1 MKRWS
6 ILSVAVILSLVLSLA
21 AAVPASAGQ
30 GNDDKVRVLVEFAP
44 GHKGDME
51 KELNGMGAEF
61 HFAFDDLNT
70 FAVSVPAQALNG
82 LQHNPNVVSIEEDA
96 IRYPI
101 SILPSQSAAPA
112 AVDLP
117 EQVVPYGV
125 DMVQARDVWDVDRN
139 GVVDAG
145 APTASNRT
153 ICIIDSGI
161 YTGHEDLSG
170 VNADGY
176 NGNLPW
182 NVDGSGHGTHVS
194 GTIAAMNNALGVI
207 GVTPGTVNIYMVR
220 VFGDDGAWAYS
231 STLADAAN
239 RCKDAGA
246 NIISMSLGG
255 SKSNRTEQNT
265 FNTLYNTYGIL
276 SIAAAGNEG
285 TNALSYP
292 ASYTSVV
299 SVAAIDENKVVADF
313 SQYNSA
319 VEVAAPGVGVLST
332 VPYRDNSSVAVD
344 GVTFAGIQL
353 EYAPDGSA
361 SGALVDGGLCAT
373 SGSWSGKVVLCERG
387 EYDFYTKYMSAYN
400 GGAAAVVIYNNV
412 PGGFSGTLGQEVSAT
427 IPGISISQEDGQY
440 LVANKLGRTASVV
453 GQIIAPASSY
463 EYYDGTSMA
472 TPHASAVAA
481 LVWSAVPDATN
492 VEIRNALTATA
503 QDLGIAGRDVYYGF
517 GLVQAKAAIDY
528 LTGGIS
534 PTPTET
540 TTATPPTATPTPT
553 ITPTATPVTP
563 TPTPAM
569 SMFVA
574 DLLGTYT
581 ARGSK
586 WTPKVTITVHDNTGT
601 VVSGV
606 VVTGTLGTSTV
617 SCTTGTAGTCSVSVS
632 LKTNVPSIT
641 YMVTNLAKTGYVYT
655 PESNVETSITIT
667 R

>member
-1 MKRWS
+1 MKRLS
-6 ILSVAVILSLVLSLA
+6 VLSVAIILSLVLSLA

-51 KELNGMGAEF
+51 KALNGIGAEF

-82 LQHNPNVVSIEEDA
+82 LERNPNVVSIEEDA

-101 SILPSQSAAPA
+101 SILPSQNAAPA
-112 AVDLP
+112 AVSLP
-117 EQVVPYGV
+117 DQVVPYGV
-125 DMVQARDVWDVDRN
+125 DMVQARDVWDVNRD
-139 GVVDAG
+139 GVVDAD

-161 YTGHEDLSG
+161 YTGHEDLNG

-176 NGNLPW
+176 DGNLPW
-182 NVDGSGHGTHVS
+182 DTDGSGHGTHVS

-239 RCKDAGA
+239 RCASAGA

-265 FNTLYNTYGIL
+265 FNNLYSQGIL

-285 TNALSYP
+285 TSALSYP

-313 SQYNSA
+313 SQFNSA
-319 VEVAAPGVGVLST
+319 VEVAAPGVAVLST
-332 VPYRDNSSVAVD
+332 VPYLDNSSVTVD
-344 GVTFAGIQL
+344 GVTYAGIQL

-361 SGALVDGGLCAT
+361 SGALVNGGLCAT
-373 SGSWSGKVVLCERG
+373 SGVWTGKVVLCERG
-387 EYDFYTKYMSAYN
+387 EYDFYTKYMSAVN
-400 GGAAAVVIYNNV
+400 GGAVAVVIYNNV
-412 PGGFSGTLGQEVSAT
+412 SGGFSGTLGQEVGGDV
-427 IPGISISQEDGQY
+427 PGISISQEDGQY
-440 LVANKLGRTASVV
+440 LVANKLGQTASVV
-453 GQIIAPASSY
+453 GEIIAPASSY

-503 QDLGIAGRDVYYGF
+503 QDLGATGRDVYYGF

-534 PTPTET
+534 PTPT
-540 TTATPPTATPTPT
+540 ATPVTPTPTPT

-563 TPTPAM
+563 TPTPDPDM

-586 WTPKVTITVHDNTGT
+586 WTPKVTITVQDNTGAL
-601 VVSGV
+601 VSGV

-617 SCTTGTAGTCSVSVS
+617 SCTTGTAGTCSVSTS
-632 LKTNVPSIT
+632 IKTNISSIT
-641 YMVTNLAKTGYVYT
+641 YTVTNLAKTGYDYT
-655 PESNVETSITIT
+655 PDFNVETSITIT

>member
-1 MKRWS
+1 MKRFS
-6 ILSVAVILSLVLSLA
+6 VLSVAIILSLVLSLA

-30 GNDDKVRVLVEFAP
+30 GNDDKVRVLIEFAP

-51 KELNGMGAEF
+51 KALNGAGAEF

-112 AVDLP
+112 ALDLP
-117 EQVVPYGV
+117 TVPYGI
-125 DMVQARDVWDVDRN
+125 DMVQARDVWDADRN
-139 GVVDAG
+139 GAVDDG
-145 APTASNRT
+145 APTASNRK

-161 YTGHEDLSG
+161 YTGHEDLNG
-170 VNADGY
+170 VNATGY
-176 NGNLPW
+176 SGNLPW

-194 GTIAAMNNALGVI
+194 GTIAAMNNALGVV
-207 GVTPGTVNIYMVR
+207 GVTPGTVQIYMVR

-239 RCKDAGA
+239 RCASAGA

-265 FNTLYNTYGIL
+265 FNNLYSQGIL

-285 TNALSYP
+285 TSANSYP

-319 VEVAAPGVGVLST
+319 VEVAAPGVAVLST
-332 VPYRDNSSVAVD
+332 VPYLDNSSVTVD
-344 GVTFAGIQL
+344 GVTYAGVQL
-353 EYAPDGSA
+353 EYAPSTISA
-361 SGALVDGGLCAT
+361 VSGALVDGGLCTA
-373 SGSWSGKVVLCERG
+373 SGAWSGKVVLCQRG
-387 EYDFYTKYMSAYN
+387 DISFYEKYMSAYN
-400 GGAAAVVIYNNV
+400 GGAAAVVIYNNI
-412 PGGFSGTLGQEVSAT
+412 PGGFSGTLGEAVGGSM
-427 IPGISISQEDGQY
+427 PGITLSQEDGLI
-440 LVANKLGRTASVV
+440 LVGKVGQTASVTS
-453 GQIIAPASSY
+453 QIIAPASSY

-472 TPHASAVAA
+472 TPHVSAVAA

-503 QDLGIAGRDVYYGF
+503 QDLGAAGRDVYYGF
-517 GLVQAKAAIDY
+517 GLVQAKAAITY
-528 LTGGIS
+528 LGGGTP
-534 PTPTET
+534 PTPTAT
-540 TTATPPTATPTPT
+540 TTSTPPTVTPTPT

-563 TPTPAM
+563 TPTPDPDM

-581 ARGSK
+581 VRGSK
-586 WTPKVTITVHDNTGT
+586 WTPKVTITVEDNTGAS
-601 VVSGV
+601 VSGV

-617 SCTTGTAGTCSVSVS
+617 SCTTGTTGTCSVSVS
-632 LKTNVPSIT
+632 LKTNVTSVT
-641 YMVTNLAKTGYVYT
+641 YTVTNLAKIGYDYT
-655 PESNVETSITIT
+655 PGANIETSITID